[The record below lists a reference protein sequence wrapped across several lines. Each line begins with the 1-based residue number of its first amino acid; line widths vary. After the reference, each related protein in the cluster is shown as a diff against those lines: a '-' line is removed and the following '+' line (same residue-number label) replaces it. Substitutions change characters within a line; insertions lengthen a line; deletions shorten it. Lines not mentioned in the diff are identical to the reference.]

1 MTISV
6 TQFKAR
12 CLEILRTVEK
22 EGTTV
27 DITKHGRPRFRVIP
41 LGNSGLKYPWE
52 RLRGRGRL
60 LAEPGESVL
69 EKDDFNANR

>member
-6 TQFKAR
+6 TEFKAH
-12 CLEILRTVEK
+12 CLEILRRIEK
-22 EGTTV
+22 EGTPV

-41 LGNSGLKYPWE
+41 LGTSARKYPWE

-69 EKDDFNANR
+69 EEDEFDADL